1 LCAAKLVTALALRK
15 NAHYTISKSLHIH
28 LSVGTLQI
36 HKWQQL
42 WCPIEERYYETE
54 GAMRIHFREDLGFI
68 PRTLPL
74 AAIAAAGVVETL
86 DQQVSAVLLH
96 CCY

>member
-1 LCAAKLVTALALRK
+1 M
-15 NAHYTISKSLHIH
+15 YT
-28 LSVGTLQI
+28 QI

-42 WCPIEERYYETE
+42 WCPIEERYYDTE
-54 GAMRIHFREDLGFI
+54 DAMRIHYREDLGFT

-96 CCY
+96 CCYCLLLSVTARLCMHAVLQ